1 MPVDLN
7 NLPDDILSYRNN
19 CLYKFI
25 EENFGTDE
33 MMLIKMQSINN
44 ISTLITVPDIMA
56 FLNFNCKE
64 IIELKNRIC
73 FIDDDNNQFMVKA
86 GIQTNINNLISA
98 LKEKRKKQMKRI
110 KPSKTSSQS
119 STQLDSDQSNT
130 PSLNISNLT
139 STDSQLTPAIAT
151 TPKIHSLDDYTQKIT
166 DSIEKFCVN
175 SFENINLTN
184 TVDYKIHLNILDTN
198 INGFIKCGCNT
209 NIKIGFRSKPN
220 SFQISAYLKHLK
232 NSRCSMIKKKKQG
245 LNNISNVNNKLSNFV
260 LQNDDN
266 SKTNSTENVSD
277 DENLDVDD
285 SFSTTTNNSITTVTN
300 CSKNKRPLP
309 LQSTSSITKKTKS
322 S

>member
-73 FIDDDNNQFMVKA
+73 FIGDDNNQFMVKS

-98 LKEKRKKQMKRI
+98 LKEKRKKQMKRT
-110 KPSKTSSQS
+110 KPSKPSSQS

-130 PSLNISNLT
+130 SSLNISNLT
-139 STDSQLTPAIAT
+139 STDSQLTP
-151 TPKIHSLDDYTQKIT
+151 
-166 DSIEKFCVN
+166 
-175 SFENINLTN
+175 
-184 TVDYKIHLNILDTN
+184 
-198 INGFIKCGCNT
+198 
-209 NIKIGFRSKPN
+209 
-220 SFQISAYLKHLK
+220 
-232 NSRCSMIKKKKQG
+232 
-245 LNNISNVNNKLSNFV
+245 
-260 LQNDDN
+260 NDDN
-266 SKTNSTENVSD
+266 SNTNNTENVSD
-277 DENLDVDD
+277 DENLGVDD
-285 SFSTTTNNSITTVTN
+285 SFSTTTNNSITTVSN